1 MKNYNNAIKK
11 HNIYLNITTHLCFL
25 KLIIIFLKI
34 VKPTTIMK
42 TNKFFK
48 ILTLCVLI
56 FTFSCAKDDF
66 VATIGLCP
74 LVVSTTPNAN
84 AINVPINQV
93 ITATFNKVINVE
105 TINST
110 SFSVSDDSAI
120 AGAIT
125 FTSTATS
132 TTVIFTPTSN
142 LSLNTTYTAVLT
154 DAVKD
159 NTGNAMQ
166 ADYVWSF
173 STGNIVTP
181 RVISTNPINAATNV
195 ALDKKISATF
205 SEKMNPATFTAASFK
220 INNGNENIAG
230 TFTFKGQSVIFNPTA
245 LLTSNTNYTAT
256 ITTAVKNDAGVG
268 IASNY
273 IWTFST
279 GTNLLPAVI
288 STDPVNLATNVPLN
302 KTISATFNQVM
313 NPQTVN
319 NTSFTL
325 KEGNNLVAGVF
336 SFNGSTI
343 LFNPNASLLSA
354 TTYTATLTTAIKNAA
369 GDGLASNYIWTFTT
383 RTSNFGPNIG
393 SLSLFGGFG
402 GNAGITNQGLNTV
415 INNGGIGTT
424 AASTLITGFHD
435 GLNGN
440 VYTETPLNKG
450 LVTGGIFTAPPFPG
464 TAASFAIAQQAAID
478 ANALYNSI
486 SPAAMPG
493 GTDPGAGQLGGLTLP
508 PGIYKSASGT
518 FGITNGNLT
527 LDAQGD
533 PNAVWIFQCATA
545 LTVGIAGPTGAKSV
559 ILINGASSS
568 KVFWQ
573 VGSAAT
579 INGAGGGI
587 MVGTIVANSGVTI
600 STAGNAAQS
609 VLNGRAISLIAS
621 VTMVNTTINV
631 P

>member
-1 MKNYNNAIKK
+1 
-11 HNIYLNITTHLCFL
+11 
-25 KLIIIFLKI
+25 
-34 VKPTTIMK
+34 MK

-93 ITATFNKVINVE
+93 ITATFNKVMNVE

-110 SFSVSDDSAI
+110 SFSVSDDTAI

-132 TTVIFTPTSN
+132 TTVIFTPTTN
-142 LSLNTTYTAVLT
+142 LSLNTTYTAVIT

-181 RVISTNPINAATNV
+181 RVIATNPINAATNV

-230 TFTFKGQSVIFNPTA
+230 TFTFRGQNVIFSPTA

>member
-1 MKNYNNAIKK
+1 
-11 HNIYLNITTHLCFL
+11 
-25 KLIIIFLKI
+25 
-34 VKPTTIMK
+34 MK

-93 ITATFNKVINVE
+93 ITATFNKVMNVE

-110 SFSVSDDSAI
+110 SFSVSDDTAI

-132 TTVIFTPTSN
+132 TTVIFTPTTN
-142 LSLNTTYTAVLT
+142 LSLNTTYTAVIT

-166 ADYVWSF
+166 ADYVRSF
-173 STGNIVTP
+173 STGNTVTP
-181 RVISTNPINAATNV
+181 RVIATNPINAATNV

-230 TFTFKGQSVIFNPTA
+230 TFTFRGQNVIFSPTA

>member
-1 MKNYNNAIKK
+1 
-11 HNIYLNITTHLCFL
+11 
-25 KLIIIFLKI
+25 
-34 VKPTTIMK
+34 MK

-93 ITATFNKVINVE
+93 ITATFNKVMNVE

-110 SFSVSDDSAI
+110 SFSVSDDTAI

-132 TTVIFTPTSN
+132 TTVIFTPTTN
-142 LSLNTTYTAVLT
+142 LSLNTTYTAVIT

-173 STGNIVTP
+173 STGNTVTP
-181 RVISTNPINAATNV
+181 RVIATNPINAATNV

-230 TFTFKGQSVIFNPTA
+230 TFTFRGQNVIFSPTA

>member
-1 MKNYNNAIKK
+1 
-11 HNIYLNITTHLCFL
+11 
-25 KLIIIFLKI
+25 
-34 VKPTTIMK
+34 MK

-66 VATIGLCP
+66 ESTIGLCP
-74 LVVSTTPNAN
+74 LVVNTTPTSN
-84 AINVPINQV
+84 AINVPINQA
-93 ITATFNKVINVE
+93 ITATFNKLMNVE
-105 TINST
+105 TINSK
-110 SFSVSDDSAI
+110 SFSVSDDNAI
-120 AGAIT
+120 AGEIT
-125 FTSTATS
+125 FSSTATS

-142 LSLNTTYTAVLT
+142 LSLNTTYTAVIT

-159 NTGNAMQ
+159 KTGNAMQ
-166 ADYVWSF
+166 VDYVWSF
-173 STGNIVTP
+173 STGKVVIP
-181 RVISTNPINAATNV
+181 RVISTNPVNASKNV
-195 ALDKKISATF
+195 ALNQKISATF
-205 SEKMNPATFTAASFK
+205 SEKMNPATFTASTFK

-230 TFTFKGQSVIFNPTA
+230 TFTFKGQTVIFNPTA
-245 LLTSNTNYTAT
+245 LLASNTNYTAT

-325 KEGNNLVAGVF
+325 KEGNNLVAGAF
-336 SFNGSTI
+336 SFNGSTL
-343 LFNPNASLLSA
+343 LFNPNAPLLIA
-354 TTYTATLTTAIKNAA
+354 TTYTATLTTSIKNAA
-369 GDGLASNYIWTFTT
+369 GDGLASNYVWTFTT
-383 RTSNFGPNIG
+383 RTSNVGPNIG

-464 TAASFAIAQQAAID
+464 TAASFAIAQQAALD

-559 ILINGASSS
+559 ILINGASPS

>member
-1 MKNYNNAIKK
+1 
-11 HNIYLNITTHLCFL
+11 
-25 KLIIIFLKI
+25 
-34 VKPTTIMK
+34 MK

-142 LSLNTTYTAVLT
+142 LSLNTTYTAVIT

-354 TTYTATLTTAIKNAA
+354 TIYTATLTTAIKNAA

>member
-1 MKNYNNAIKK
+1 
-11 HNIYLNITTHLCFL
+11 
-25 KLIIIFLKI
+25 
-34 VKPTTIMK
+34 MK

-93 ITATFNKVINVE
+93 ITATFNKVMNVE

-132 TTVIFTPTSN
+132 TTVIFTPTTN
-142 LSLNTTYTAVLT
+142 LSLNTTYTAVIT

-181 RVISTNPINAATNV
+181 RVIATNPINAATNV

-230 TFTFKGQSVIFNPTA
+230 TFTFRGQNVIFSPTA

-464 TAASFAIAQQAAID
+464 TSASFAIAQQAAID

-493 GTDPGAGQLGGLTLP
+493 GIDPGAGQLGGLTLP

>member
-1 MKNYNNAIKK
+1 
-11 HNIYLNITTHLCFL
+11 
-25 KLIIIFLKI
+25 
-34 VKPTTIMK
+34 MK

-66 VATIGLCP
+66 ESTIGLCP
-74 LVVSTTPNAN
+74 LVVSTTPISN
-84 AINVPINQV
+84 AINVPINQA
-93 ITATFNKVINVE
+93 ITATFNKLMNVE
-105 TINST
+105 TINSK
-110 SFSVSDDSAI
+110 SFSVSDDNAI
-120 AGAIT
+120 AGEIT
-125 FTSTATS
+125 FSSTATS

-142 LSLNTTYTAVLT
+142 LSLNTTYTAVIT

-159 NTGNAMQ
+159 KTGNAMQ
-166 ADYVWSF
+166 VDYVWSF
-173 STGNIVTP
+173 STGKVVIP
-181 RVISTNPINAATNV
+181 RVISTNPVNASKNV
-195 ALDKKISATF
+195 ALNQKISATF
-205 SEKMNPATFTAASFK
+205 SEKMNPATFTASTFK

-230 TFTFKGQSVIFNPTA
+230 TFTFKGQTVIFNPTA
-245 LLTSNTNYTAT
+245 LLASNTNYTAT

-325 KEGNNLVAGVF
+325 KEGNNLVAGAF
-336 SFNGSTI
+336 SFNGSTL
-343 LFNPNASLLSA
+343 LFNPNAPLLIA
-354 TTYTATLTTAIKNAA
+354 TTYTATLTTSIKNAA
-369 GDGLASNYIWTFTT
+369 GDGLASNYVWTFTT
-383 RTSNFGPNIG
+383 RTSNVGPNIG

-464 TAASFAIAQQAAID
+464 TAASFAIAQQAALD

-559 ILINGASSS
+559 ILINGASPS

>member
-1 MKNYNNAIKK
+1 
-11 HNIYLNITTHLCFL
+11 
-25 KLIIIFLKI
+25 
-34 VKPTTIMK
+34 MK
-42 TNKFFK
+42 TKNLFK
-48 ILTLCVLI
+48 ILTLCVL
-56 FTFSCAKDDF
+56 FLTFSCAKDDF
-66 VATIGLCP
+66 EATTGLCP
-74 LVVSTTPNAN
+74 QVISTTPAVN

-93 ITATFNKVINVE
+93 ITATFNKLMNVE
-105 TINST
+105 TINSK
-110 SFSVSDDSAI
+110 SFSVTDNNEI
-120 AGAIT
+120 AGKIT
-125 FTSTATS
+125 FSSTATA

-142 LSLNTTYTAVLT
+142 LNLNTTYTAVIT

-159 NTGNAMQ
+159 ANGNAMQ
-166 ADYVWSF
+166 VDYVWSF
-173 STGNIVTP
+173 STGNVVTP
-181 RVISTNPINAATNV
+181 RIIATNPVNAAKNV
-195 ALDKKISATF
+195 AINQIISATF
-205 SEKMNPATFTAASFK
+205 SQKMNPATFTASTFK
-220 INNGNENIAG
+220 VNNGNENIAG
-230 TFTFKGQSVIFNPTA
+230 TFTFKGQTVVFTPTA
-245 LLTSNTNYTAT
+245 ALASNTNYTVL

-336 SFNGSTI
+336 NFNGSTL
-343 LFNPNASLLSA
+343 LFNPNSPLLIA
-354 TTYTATLTTAIKNAA
+354 TTYTATLTTGIKNAA
-369 GDGLASNYIWTFTT
+369 GAGLANNFVWTFTT
-383 RTSNFGPNIG
+383 RTLNVGPNIG

-424 AASTLITGFHD
+424 AASTLVTGFHD

-450 LVTGGIFTAPPFPG
+450 LVKGGIYTAPPFPG
-464 TAASFAIAQQAAID
+464 TSSSFAIAQQAALD
-478 ANALYNSI
+478 ATALYNSI

-493 GTDPGAGQLGGLTLP
+493 GIDPGAGQLGGLTLP

-533 PNAVWIFQCATA
+533 PNAVWIFQCAAA

-559 ILINGASSS
+559 ILINGASAS

-587 MVGTIVANSGVTI
+587 MTGTIVANSGVTI